1 MDVPVSRLNNR
12 MALQLPAELP
22 LGLVFVVGKVVNLAQ
37 PANNHGRATFQL
49 EDEGYRLN
57 CRLSSRATPETPFN
71 EGDTIRAGG
80 HLAFDPRQ
88 ATYYLIARDI
98 ELLRER
104 PSSQASLTPILDDV
118 RKRAAA
124 ASLAPADLPPW
135 VKEIAP
141 PEIQA
146 ELGIQPPS
154 LEEVAAAGAET
165 EEEGATEE
173 TAGISPELMTFLS
186 KAMDSEEEVELTPE
200 VIANLSP
207 PLPPNGTQ
215 FRTAYPYDDVT
226 NVPPPEKRHW
236 LIGASV
242 LILVLI
248 ILAFFTILMLSAI
261 GII

>member
-22 LGLVFVVGKVVNLAQ
+22 LGLVFVVGTVVNLAH
-37 PANNHGRATFQL
+37 PANSHGRPTFQL
-49 EDEGYRLN
+49 VDEGYSLN
-57 CRLSSRATPETPFN
+57 CRLSGRAFTETPFN

-80 HLAFDPRQ
+80 HLVFDPRQ

-104 PSSQASLTPILDDV
+104 PAGQPSLTPILDDV
-118 RKRAAA
+118 RKRAAS

-141 PEIQA
+141 PEIRS
-146 ELGIQPPS
+146 ELGLLPPS
-154 LEEVAAAGAET
+154 PEEAAPDDEEAES
-165 EEEGATEE
+165 EGEAKEA
-173 TAGISPELMTFLS
+173 AGISPELITFLS
-186 KAMDSEEEVELTPE
+186 KAMDSEDEVELTPE
-200 VIANLSP
+200 VIAKLSP
-207 PLPPNGTQ
+207 TLPPNGTQ
-215 FRTAYPYDDVT
+215 FKTAYPYDDVT
-226 NVPPPEKRHW
+226 NVPPPEQRHW
-236 LIGASV
+236 LIGAAV

-261 GII
+261 GAI